1 MRDTRIFVR
10 INPHFNFWEFDLE
23 TGDTIEIQSWDTYR
37 IF

>member
-10 INPHFNFWEFDLE
+10 INPHFNFREFDLE
-23 TGDTIEIQSWDTYR
+23 IGDAIEIQSWYKYR

>member
-10 INPHFNFWEFDLE
+10 INPHLNFQEFDLE
-23 TGDTIEIQSWDTYR
+23 TGDAIKIQSWDTYK